1 VDPVTHT
8 LVGAGMA
15 NAFFRRRVGRES
27 VPILAIASNLPD
39 LDGVVHLTGSPAAL
53 MMRRTFG
60 HSIFLVPVWS
70 LLLALAL
77 RRFYPRVGLAR
88 LYGLA
93 ILGAGVHLFFDLIN
107 SFGVVLLWPFSGWRP
122 ELALVFII
130 DLVLTGLLALPLL
143 VAILPAARPHLAR
156 MSRAALVCV
165 GLYLALCGAGRHLA
179 GLALAREAE
188 TLGRSPDFAYVFP
201 EPLGPHRWRGVL
213 REGDLYSVYLVHPL
227 SGETELKETIRTEI
241 ADPLVEEVRHS
252 DFGRRLEAFFKAPVW
267 RVEPPSSDRAE
278 GARGETAPGAADEE
292 PSTGERVVGSGL
304 DPSKPSV
311 GAYDLRFLSLVL
323 ARRHVFEYTFQPGPD
338 GRLGPP
344 TWQVGPGR

>member
-1 VDPVTHT
+1 MDPVTHT
-8 LVGAGMA
+8 LVGVGLA

-39 LDGVVHLTGSPAAL
+39 LDTIVHLTFSPAAL

-60 HSIFLVPVWS
+60 HSLFLVPFWS

-77 RRFYPRVGLAR
+77 RRFYPRVGLPR
-88 LYGLA
+88 LYGLS

-107 SFGVVLLWPFSGWRP
+107 SFGVVLLWPLSGWRP

-130 DLVLTGLLALPLL
+130 DLALTGLLALPLL
-143 VAILPAARPHLAR
+143 VAIIPAARRHLVG
-156 MSRAALVCV
+156 MSRAALACAA
-165 GLYLALCGAGRHLA
+165 LYLALCGVGRHLA
-179 GLALAREAE
+179 GRALALEAAA
-188 TLGRSPDFAYVFP
+188 LGGRPDFAYVFP

-213 REGDLYSVYLVHPL
+213 REGDLYSIYLVHPL
-227 SGETELKETIRTEI
+227 SGEAELKETVCTEI
-241 ADPLVEEVRHS
+241 ADPRVEEVRRS
-252 DFGRRLEAFFKAPVW
+252 RFGRRLEAFFKAPVW
-267 RVEPPSSDRAE
+267 RIEPPSGDRT
-278 GARGETAPGAADEE
+278 GTATATVQAA
-292 PSTGERVVGSGL
+292 PSTSQTMAASGV

-323 ARRHVFEYTFQPGPD
+323 ARRHVFEYIFQPGPD
-338 GRLGPP
+338 GRFGQP

>member
-8 LVGAGMA
+8 LVGVGMA
-15 NAFFRRRVGRES
+15 NAFFRRRVGRDS

-39 LDGVVHLTGSPAAL
+39 LDTVVHLTFSPAAL

-60 HSIFLVPVWS
+60 HSLLLVPVWS
-70 LLLALAL
+70 LLLALVL
-77 RRFYPRVGLAR
+77 RRFYPRVGLPR
-88 LYGLA
+88 LFGLS

-107 SFGVVLLWPFSGWRP
+107 SFGVVLLWPLSGWRP

-130 DLVLTGLLALPLL
+130 DLALTGLLALPLL
-143 VAILPAARPHLAR
+143 AAIIPAARPHLAR

-165 GLYLALCGAGRHLA
+165 ALYLALCGAGRHLA
-179 GLALAREAE
+179 GRALAREAAA
-188 TLGRSPDFAYVFP
+188 LGGRPDFAYVFP

-213 REGDLYSVYLVHPL
+213 READLYSIYLVRPL
-227 SGETELKETIRTEI
+227 TGEVELKETVRTEI
-241 ADPLVEEVRHS
+241 ADPRVEEIRQS
-252 DFGRRLEAFFKAPVW
+252 AYGRRLEAFFKAPVW
-267 RVEPPSSDRAE
+267 RIEPPADDRT
-278 GARGETAPGAADEE
+278 ETSPAADAA
-292 PSTGERVVGSGL
+292 PPTSHMVVAL
-304 DPSKPSV
+304 EVDASKPSV

-338 GRLGPP
+338 GRFGPP